1 MEKKRIGFLIGAGL
15 TLILSITLMEAALA
29 AQKELSVEA
38 SWQKID
44 YGNQVFF
51 FRGEVK
57 ATWNAMVIEAD
68 EMEVYLTEENDLR
81 EIVAKGNVKVF
92 QGEKKRYVTGARATY
107 TAEDDRLII
116 EGQAHY
122 QDELGNDLQAE
133 KIILWIEI
141 EKLEAEGTP
150 VKAIYVLKEPEEE

>member
-57 ATWNAMVIEAD
+57 AAWNAMVIEAD

-92 QGEKKRYVTGARATY
+92 QGEKKRYVTGAMATY

-133 KIILWIEI
+133 KIILWIAT

-150 VKAIYVLKEPEEE
+150 VEAIYVLKELEEE